1 MPNVMINCPILKVAV
16 PTGLTTEAI
25 LFQSLPTELEI
36 PMRCPVCKKLHKWKP
51 RLAWIEGQTR

>member
-36 PMRCPVCKKLHKWKP
+36 PLRCPACKKLHKWKP
-51 RLAWIEGQTR
+51 RHAWIEGQTR